1 MNEPSQAELIALWR
15 VCQNFI
21 HDRHVSCPEAC
32 YNDRVYEYAP
42 DLVEDIA
49 NIVGYYE
56 YPEDE
61 S

>member
-1 MNEPSQAELIALWR
+1 MNEPSQAELIKLWR
-15 VCQNFI
+15 VCQTFI
-21 HDRHVSCPEAC
+21 QDQHVSCPEVC
-32 YNDRVYEYAP
+32 CEDRVYENAP

-61 S
+61 E